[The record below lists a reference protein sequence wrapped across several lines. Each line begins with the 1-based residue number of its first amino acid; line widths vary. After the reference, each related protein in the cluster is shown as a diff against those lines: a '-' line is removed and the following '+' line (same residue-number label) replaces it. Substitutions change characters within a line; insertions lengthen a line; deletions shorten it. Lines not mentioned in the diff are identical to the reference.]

1 MLGKLITTILV
12 IVAAVIFIRKKN
24 ERSSPTGSPKSKQ
37 PKKPIESEQAAAKR
51 IKQEKADDTLS
62 SDLHLA
68 AYMFLVLMVGLGGT
82 LYYFKWQD
90 DHTIL
95 TVNLHR
101 ENQAKPVSYEVYKYQ
116 LQSRSF
122 TTLNGTIVTV
132 AGSERMEV
140 LGLED

>member
-24 ERSSPTGSPKSKQ
+24 ERDLPTGDPKGKQSK
-37 PKKPIESEQAAAKR
+37 KLRDSGQATAKR
-51 IKQEKADDTLS
+51 IKKEKADDTLS
-62 SDLHLA
+62 SDLRFA
-68 AYMFLVLMVGLGGT
+68 AYMFLALMIGLGGT

-116 LQSRSF
+116 LQTRSF
-122 TTLNGTIVTV
+122 TTLNGIIVTV
-132 AGSERMEV
+132 ADSERMEV